1 MASRFSWITV
11 LALVLVEGLAPVW
24 AGSIATARV
33 EREEAGDVYVAE
45 GLVEAVR
52 QSVIASQVAG
62 RITALPVKA
71 GDAVKSGQLLARID
85 ERAAAQQVVA
95 SQAQVAAARAQMD
108 VSRKEYERSQRLFQK
123 QYISQAAMDQAEAQ
137 YKAAQAQARAMLA
150 QAGVAT
156 TETSFHTL
164 LAPYAG
170 VLANVSAEVGD
181 MATPGKPLMT
191 LYEPTM
197 LRVVVN
203 LPESYVASLQRG
215 ARVMVEI
222 PSAGKELRMQKA
234 ESVVLL
240 PTADPTSHTVQAR
253 LNLTAG
259 VARIAPGTFARAHL
273 PLTEQGNGGRLL
285 VPAQAVIKRTELY
298 AVYVVDAGGK
308 FRLRQVRLGK
318 AVGDKVEILAGLQ
331 AGEQVALDPLAA
343 ARQ

>member
-1 MASRFSWITV
+1 MAFRVSLAAVF
-11 LALVLVEGLAPVW
+11 ALVLGQGFAPVW
-24 AGSIATARV
+24 AGSVATAPV
-33 EREEAGDVYVAE
+33 EPEGTGDVYAAE
-45 GLVEAVR
+45 GFVEAVR

-71 GDAVKSGQLLARID
+71 GDTVKSGQLLARID
-85 ERAAAQQVVA
+85 ERAAAQQAIA
-95 SQAQVAAARAQMD
+95 SQAQVAAARAQME
-108 VSRKEYERSQRLFQK
+108 VSRKEYDRSRRLFQK

-170 VLANVSAEVGD
+170 VLANVAAEVGD

-191 LYEPTM
+191 LYEPTL

-203 LPESYVASLQRG
+203 LPESYVTSLKKG
-215 ARVMVEI
+215 APVTIEL
-222 PSAGKELRMQKA
+222 PGAGEDLRWQKA
-234 ESVVLL
+234 ESVTLL
-240 PTADPTSHTVQAR
+240 PTADPTSHTVQVR
-253 LNLTAG
+253 LNLPAG
-259 VARIAPGTFARAHL
+259 RTRIAPGTFAKAHL
-273 PLTEQGNGGRLL
+273 PITEEGNGIRLL
-285 VPAQAVIKRTELY
+285 IPAKAVIKRTELY
-298 AVYVVDAGGK
+298 AVYVADADGR

-318 AVGDKVEILAGLQ
+318 VVGSKVEILAGLR
-331 AGEQVALDPLAA
+331 AGELVALDPLAA